1 MLQIIKIWDREIFEE
16 YKELF
21 DRLEEYDKNLG
32 NIKEENKRWMKIMK

>member
-21 DRLEEYDKNLG
+21 DKLDEYDKNLG
-32 NIKEENKRWMKIMK
+32 RCIINKKRK